1 MDLKQQSQTLY
12 MECGACLDRFKRM
25 REQDAEPDF
34 FQDVKPYADRWHAA
48 IDEWQ
53 EAALA
58 FIRKERPKYVHK
70 LQIDNAA
77 EGMGQVFVQSFYK
90 ETSKKRFV
98 QTIQAAQYTIQTLL
112 TAIDEKAMK
121 TDEN

>member
-1 MDLKQQSQTLY
+1 MDLKQLSTALY
-12 MECGACLDRFKRM
+12 NECDSCLGRFKQM

-34 FQDVKPYADRWHAA
+34 FNDVKPYADEWHQK
-48 IDEWQ
+48 IDEWKQ
-53 EAALA
+53 ASLL
-58 FIRKERPKYVHK
+58 FIRTERPKYVHQ

-77 EGMGQVFVQSFYK
+77 DGMGQVFVQSFYK

-112 TAIDEKAMK
+112 AAIDEKG
-121 TDEN
+121 DEKR